1 MFIEDSYGWVDDFRA
16 SPGKCG
22 SEISRRIY
30 LHSLVSQGISLR
42 QIKKMG
48 FSKEMVA
55 DMNKQLVHEEY
66 GPKMGDLVAIKFESE
81 HHPEGLDVGIVVDTN
96 PPPPFESIHR
106 FWVSVQWMSG
116 SRTTEDVSSLKVL
129 ADV

>member
-1 MFIEDSYGWVDDFRA
+1 MDKLIEDSNGWVDDFRA

-30 LHSLVSQGISLR
+30 LHSLLSQGISLR

-55 DMNKQLVHEEY
+55 DMNEQLIREEY
-66 GPKMGDLVAIKFESE
+66 DPRVGDMVKPSKRWIDSHQGFGNPDVIGVVTSLFDRDRVIVCWMDGSESCE
-81 HHPEGLDVGIVVDTN
+81 EYIEDIEVVS
-96 PPPPFESIHR
+96 E
-106 FWVSVQWMSG
+106 
-116 SRTTEDVSSLKVL
+116 
-129 ADV
+129 

>member
-1 MFIEDSYGWVDDFRA
+1 MDKLIEDSNGWVDDFRA

-30 LHSLVSQGISLR
+30 LHSLLSQGMSLR

-55 DMNKQLVHEEY
+55 DMSEQLIREEY
-66 GPKMGDLVAIKFESE
+66 DPRVGDMIKPSKRWLDSHQEFGNPDVIGVVTSLFDRDRVIVCWMDACESCE
-81 HHPEGLDVGIVVDTN
+81 EYIEDIEVVS
-96 PPPPFESIHR
+96 E
-106 FWVSVQWMSG
+106 
-116 SRTTEDVSSLKVL
+116 
-129 ADV
+129 